1 MEVYQ
6 GGNDGNTTK
15 VPQFPKGLAK
25 KIIVGAIVLIVVG
38 LGWSSFYTV
47 QEEEQAAIITFG
59 KYTETQEQSGLHFKL
74 PYPIQQVVIVPAS
87 LTQRIY
93 IGYRE
98 NNGKVTPV
106 EEEAL
111 MITGD
116 ENIVS
121 ADAVVEWRV
130 ADLHKYLY
138 NIENPEHFL
147 RNSAI
152 AAIRSV
158 MGATKLDYAITEGKT
173 VIQTDVKARL
183 EELQAQYNTGIHIID
198 LKFQDIEPPEGQV
211 QDAFKEVTNAREEKN
226 TKINQ
231 AQKYVNERLPKARG
245 EAQALIERAEGE
257 KQSRILNAQ
266 GDVSKFNAVYVE
278 YAKSPVITS
287 NRLTLETLEKIMPK
301 ARVVLTDGTGN
312 TVNYL
317 PLNEFMKPS
326 GSAASGSAAT
336 GSTTPAAGGAAAGT
350 GGAAK

>member
-6 GGNDGNTTK
+6 GDQDGKTVK
-15 VPQFPKGLAK
+15 VPNIPKGTGK
-25 KIIVGAIVLIVVG
+25 KIIFGAVALIVVG

-47 QEEEQAAIITFG
+47 QEEETAAIMTFG
-59 KYTETQEQSGLHFKL
+59 KYTETQESSGLHFKL
-74 PYPIQQVVIVPAS
+74 PYPIQEVVIVPAK
-87 LTQRIY
+87 LTQKIH

-98 NNGKVTPV
+98 NDGKNTPV

-121 ADAVVEWRV
+121 ADAVVEWKV

-138 NIENPEHFL
+138 NIDNPEHFL

-158 MGATKLDYAITEGKT
+158 IGSTKLDYAITEGKT
-173 VIQTDVKARL
+173 VIQTDVKAKL

-211 QDAFKEVTNAREEKN
+211 QTAFKEVTNAREEKN

-231 AQKYVNERLPKARG
+231 AQKYVNDRLPKARG
-245 EAQALIERAEGE
+245 DAQALIEKAEGE

-266 GDVSKFNAVYVE
+266 GDVSKFNAVYTE
-278 YAKSPVITS
+278 YVKSPNVTS
-287 NRLTLETLEKIMPK
+287 NRLTLETLEKILPK
-301 ARVVLTDGTGN
+301 AKVIVTDGSGN

-317 PLNEFMKPS
+317 PLNDLLR
-326 GSAASGSAAT
+326 T
-336 GSTTPAAGGAAAGT
+336 STTGNTAAGGGGT
-350 GGAAK
+350 TR

>member
-6 GGNDGNTTK
+6 GGKDGNTVK
-15 VPQFPKGLAK
+15 LPQVPKNTVKKIAFGAIAVAVAGLA
-25 KIIVGAIVLIVVG
+25 
-38 LGWSSFYTV
+38 WSSVYTV
-47 QEEEQAAIITFG
+47 QEEEQAAIMTFG
-59 KYTETQEQSGLHFKL
+59 KYTATQESSGLHFKL
-74 PYPIQQVVIVPAS
+74 PYPIQQIVIVPAK
-87 LTQRIY
+87 LTQKIH

-98 NNGKVTPV
+98 DNGKVNPV

-130 ADLHKYLY
+130 SDLHKYLY

-152 AAIRSV
+152 ASIRSV
-158 MGATKLDYAITEGKT
+158 IGSTKLDYAITEGKT
-173 VIQTDVKARL
+173 VIQTDVKSKL
-183 EELQAQYNTGIHIID
+183 EELMNQYNTGIHIID

-211 QDAFKEVTNAREEKN
+211 QTAFKSVTNAREEKN

-231 AQKYVNERLPKARG
+231 AQKYVNDRLPKARG
-245 EAQALIERAEGE
+245 EAQSLIEKAEGE

-266 GDVSKFNAVYVE
+266 GDVSKFNAVYAE
-278 YAKSPVITS
+278 YVKSPTVTS
-287 NRLTLETLEKIMPK
+287 NRLTLETLEKILPK
-301 ARVVLTDGTGN
+301 AKVIVTEGSGN

-317 PLNEFMKPS
+317 PLNDLLR
-326 GSAASGSAAT
+326 GSST
-336 GSTTPAAGGAAAGT
+336 GTTGAGT
-350 GGAAK
+350 GGTAAAQGGGSR